1 MVDERHDSDEQL
13 ADVAEPG
20 EVQLSPGLIDKINDL
35 KEELAETEARFQ
47 KAEARSNTLLE
58 TQIASSQLHQAL
70 TLEDA
75 SRVLTEIML
84 NFVGVESYAVVLT
97 NAEGTKL
104 VPLVAVG
111 VSEDALRKVDATEG
125 RVGACLSSGQPY
137 TAESLEG
144 EARELTQPKACIPLR
159 VGSKRIGLLLAYRFL
174 SHKTEVRAAELHLY
188 RMLSSTILSCLMKAR
203 LLTRMGLDVDGHQEL
218 VDFLAGEGS
227 SDG

>member
-1 MVDERHDSDEQL
+1 MVDERQDSDEQL
-13 ADVAEPG
+13 ADVDESG

-35 KEELAETEARFQ
+35 KEEELAETEARFQ

-111 VSEDALRKVDATEG
+111 VVEDAL
-125 RVGACLSSGQPY
+125 
-137 TAESLEG
+137 
-144 EARELTQPKACIPLR
+144 
-159 VGSKRIGLLLAYRFL
+159 GS
-174 SHKTEVRAAELHLY
+174 
-188 RMLSSTILSCLMKAR
+188 
-203 LLTRMGLDVDGHQEL
+203 
-218 VDFLAGEGS
+218 
-227 SDG
+227 